1 MNLFL
6 LSWNLEECATHHIN
20 KHVGKM
26 ILEIVQMLYTA
37 WHLSNPE
44 EGWIDQCPLNKK
56 GEHGYKKISNVNH
69 PMAIWVRSSPYNYT
83 FAARLAL
90 KLGEEFERRYGHP
103 HASATHA
110 KWLIEH
116 VPKCTHQV
124 STKATY
130 GSIGLNYGV
139 EPVPL
144 CMPEKY
150 FDSDPVK
157 AYNNYYQGEK
167 ITMAA

>member
-6 LSWNLEECATHHIN
+6 LSWDLDACATSHIN

-26 ILEIVQMLYTA
+26 LLEITQMLYTA
-37 WHLSNPE
+37 WHLGNPDG
-44 EGWIDQCPLNKK
+44 GWIVHCPKNKK
-56 GEHGYKKISNVNH
+56 GDHGYKKISNVNH
-69 PMAIWVRSSPYNYT
+69 PMAIWVRSSQQNYL

-90 KLGEEFERRYGHP
+90 KLGEEFQRRYGHP
-103 HASATHA
+103 HASLEHA
-110 KWLIEH
+110 MWLFKH
-116 VPKCTHQV
+116 VPPCNHQV
-124 STKATY
+124 SSKATY
-130 GSIGLNYGV
+130 GKVGLNYGV

-150 FDSDPVK
+150 FDEDPVK

-167 ITMAA
+167 ITIS